1 METEGKFWS
10 FVTYKDYR
18 LTHITCPMISFG
30 KPCCLFF
37 KIKKCTQRNIRWGT
51 FPWPTISSS
60 FQYLTH
66 SLHRSVRHSW
76 SITYTFDLD
85 LWLNPFPTTRFT
97 VLALPSSWRSPW
109 PTSPSPCSSTLSSSS
124 GWWVPSL
131 RTSKSHGFSSCSSQ
145 TYQRCAANYSI
156 KVISISDTFPPL
168 LSSLFLSHFLS
179 SSLLRSLVTFTW

>member
-1 METEGKFWS
+1 MLS
-10 FVTYKDYR
+10 Q
-18 LTHITCPMISFG
+18 
-30 KPCCLFF
+30 
-37 KIKKCTQRNIRWGT
+37 QRNIRWST

-60 FQYLTH
+60 FNTSLTH
-66 SLHRSVRHSW
+66 SIGPSV
-76 SITYTFDLD
+76 TAGALPTPADLFDLD
-85 LWLNPFPTTRFT
+85 LWLNRFPTTRFT